1 MNELKK
7 MSGSWVRAFLAAVLT
22 LAVSGVTD
30 PKALAYA
37 GVAAILPPVLR
48 WLNPKDDSFGM
59 VE

>member
-1 MNELKK
+1 MYELKK

-22 LAVSGVTD
+22 LAASGVTE
-30 PKALAYA
+30 PKALVYA
-37 GVAAILPPVLR
+37 GLAAVLPPVLR